1 VWNDLLKV
9 KDCYLAGRNI
19 KIGDGFDTDF
29 WRDPWCGPVAL
40 REKFSCL
47 YEICNEQKGS
57 LAGLAA
63 KGWRLTFRRW
73 LDEHAQMQL
82 RQMRDIL
89 TSCALGADKD
99 RPMWIWGNKKTFS
112 VKTMYDYLCR
122 TEVENRNRKI
132 WKAKMPLKI
141 KIFMWMVQLNVI
153 LTRDTLT
160 RKNWQGDKRCS
171 FCSQDESVQHLFFK
185 CSLTKNVWSLVA
197 MVIGAEC
204 RPTNVEQ
211 FWFWYDKYLP
221 TCKSI
226 HMVSFSAICWALWR
240 SRNSVC
246 FDKKIIKSPTE
257 IICLASL
264 FMSYWAGLQNG
275 SDKETLETGTAALKE
290 AALAFHPQEE
300 AHEEF
305 GAGVVLLQ

>member
-1 VWNDLLKV
+1 MYDFV
-9 KDCYLAGRNI
+9 YLSVRRSVRDSHRSRDYR
-19 KIGDGFDTDF
+19 DGTGIRVFYENPGF
-29 WRDPWCGPVAL
+29 YRCGPVAL

-226 HMVSFSAICWALWR
+226 HMVSFSAIFFWQGDNILI
-240 SRNSVC
+240 SSMMLQEQIQSSEVQLGEP
-246 FDKKIIKSPTE
+246 KKE
-257 IICLASL
+257 
-264 FMSYWAGLQNG
+264 G
-275 SDKETLETGTAALKE
+275 TLESD
-290 AALAFHPQEE
+290 QN
-300 AHEEF
+300 
-305 GAGVVLLQ
+305 